1 MLMHGP
7 PGCGKTSL
15 ARLLATAARANFV
28 EVHAP
33 QIVTAV
39 VGESE
44 RRLSSLFAAA
54 RAAAPCLLFF
64 DQMEALAPPR
74 GQDTSSEKTLDRLLS
89 LMLVELDGIAAA
101 AGPPL
106 VLLAAA
112 SSPSALD
119 AALLRPGRLDVHV
132 QVPPPAAALA
142 LPLLRRMTCRTP
154 LAADVDLGER
164 PAETRRDPPRRAAEA
179 GSRDSR

>member
-1 MLMHGP
+1 MHGP

-54 RAAAPCLLFF
+54 RARRRPASSSSTRWRRSR
-64 DQMEALAPPR
+64 R

-101 AGPPL
+101 AGL
-106 VLLAAA
+106 GVFKDTRFTA
-112 SSPSALD
+112 S
-119 AALLRPGRLDVHV
+119 
-132 QVPPPAAALA
+132 
-142 LPLLRRMTCRTP
+142 
-154 LAADVDLGER
+154 
-164 PAETRRDPPRRAAEA
+164 
-179 GSRDSR
+179 